1 MKLNPIKVILF
12 LLLCAYASVSLRAQ
26 ETFIKRYKNTSLS
39 EAGIAVANL
48 PDNKIAVI
56 GQQSNG
62 FIWQSPMVIITDST
76 GKQLRHFV
84 DTSCFACDVYDG
96 TTDTSG
102 YIYVVGKFF
111 NKAGIAKYD
120 TSGNKIWQKELS
132 TNGGEAAY
140 LSVST
145 TKKGD
150 LILAGGFQIHYPE
163 VVGWA
168 LIAAYT
174 LTGDTVWVID
184 SQLGYTWPETG
195 VGVLTLATDSN
206 MVYATGVVYDTL
218 PIRSYFL
225 RVRLDGS
232 NVYNTELNNGRKMGY
247 GIVPLSPDS
256 ILIGGWGT
264 TFFSDQ
270 YKYLSI
276 VDSMGNVLATIE
288 DTTMTLQSLE
298 KMVYDYSSNK
308 LYLLDGD
315 TIQIGNSFDFFPH
328 ISVFDYPIQ
337 DINQP
342 IWEKT
347 IYGTDV
353 SSTRGLAL
361 ANDGTILHCGYAS
374 NNYCPYLLK
383 ADENTCAD
391 LACDTSFVSGLFL
404 PDEENTPKVNLTLK
418 LFPNP
423 VVGEYLYFE
432 LHSDQPIKSVSTSC
446 TDVAGKVVTLVPEGE
461 FIGKEFYR
469 GRIAIPAGLPRGMYI
484 FRVSADQKYVLKGKF
499 TKAD

>member
-1 MKLNPIKVILF
+1 VKLNPIKVILF

-62 FIWQSPMVIITDST
+62 FIWQSPMVIVTDSA

-84 DTSCFACDVYDG
+84 DTSCFACDMYDG

-232 NVYNTELNNGRKMGY
+232 KVYNTELNNGRKMGY

-256 ILIGGWGT
+256 ILIGGVAYNMYLKN
-264 TFFSDQ
+264 FSFCT
-270 YKYLSI
+270 L
-276 VDSMGNVLATIE
+276 VDSMGNE
-288 DTTMTLQSLE
+288 
-298 KMVYDYSSNK
+298 
-308 LYLLDGD
+308 LY
-315 TIQIGNSFDFFPH
+315 TIQDSNYLFTNIAKMEWDSQLQILYTVSFDTVDNLGTPSPLPK
-328 ISVFDYPIQ
+328 ISRYSLPLLNLQ
-337 DINQP
+337 QP
-342 IWEKT
+342 VWEKT
-347 IYGTDV
+347 IYGTNT
-353 SSTRGLAL
+353 SSAGGLAL

-391 LACDTSFVSGLFL
+391 LSCDTAFVSGLFL
-404 PDEENTPKVNLTLK
+404 PDEENAPKVNLTLK

-469 GRIAIPAGLPRGMYI
+469 GRIAIPSGLPRGMYI